1 MIPFRAALIPLAAL
15 IFPVAAAA
23 FDPAAMT
30 PAERAALRA
39 EIRAYLLENPE
50 VMVEV
55 FAALDA
61 RRAAAEAADDASRIA
76 AEAGALYDDPAS
88 WVGGNPA
95 GDVTIVEF
103 IDYRCG
109 YCRRAHPEMAALLA
123 EDNNIRV
130 IVKEFPILGPD
141 SVASSRF
148 AIAVLN
154 TAGPEAY
161 GRANAALIA
170 LAPPATPEVLAGLA
184 VELGLD
190 PGAILTA
197 MEAPEVT
204 AVIERNRALA
214 TRLGIS
220 GTPSFVIGDIV
231 LRGFLPRDAMAEI
244 VADARSGG

>member
-109 YCRRAHPEMAALLA
+109 
-123 EDNNIRV
+123 
-130 IVKEFPILGPD
+130 
-141 SVASSRF
+141 
-148 AIAVLN
+148 
-154 TAGPEAY
+154 
-161 GRANAALIA
+161 
-170 LAPPATPEVLAGLA
+170 
-184 VELGLD
+184 
-190 PGAILTA
+190 
-197 MEAPEVT
+197 
-204 AVIERNRALA
+204 
-214 TRLGIS
+214 
-220 GTPSFVIGDIV
+220 
-231 LRGFLPRDAMAEI
+231 
-244 VADARSGG
+244 